1 MPAELKSSW
10 RRVLGR
16 LSAAASSTG
25 EEEGGSPPSELLG
38 GRYRILNEIGSGGMG
53 TVYRALD
60 RSTGRVV
67 TLKRLRAGAPSTGR
81 GTSVRDGSSA
91 AFPNQFQFASM
102 TFERRELVRF

>member
-16 LSAAASSTG
+16 LSAAESSTG
-25 EEEGGSPPSELLG
+25 EEKGGSPAPELLG

-60 RSTGRVV
+60 
-67 TLKRLRAGAPSTGR
+67 
-81 GTSVRDGSSA
+81 VRRDASS
-91 AFPNQFQFASM
+91 
-102 TFERRELVRF
+102 R

>member
-91 AFPNQFQFASM
+91 AFPNQF
-102 TFERRELVRF
+102 

>member
-16 LSAAASSTG
+16 LSAAESSTG
-25 EEEGGSPPSELLG
+25 EEKGGSPPPELLG

-91 AFPNQFQFASM
+91 AFPNQF
-102 TFERRELVRF
+102 